1 MHPLV
6 TVATFWTL
14 TKWSIF
20 PKCPSLWLLS
30 SGGVGMGS
38 VATFL
43 YSHPAN
49 MAGSSSPSVK
59 ASSQPQTV
67 SGSLSL
73 THGPLVFACSHCIQ
87 QILEA
92 VLHCHQMG
100 VVHRD
105 LKVSRLT
112 IKTWEIQIFF
122 FPFCPVASHFMSYLS
137 WFFFPCL
144 HWCYSL
150 SSCLKL
156 ILHPFK
162 DALRGDVYF
171 TLPLST
177 HSTCPHNGLENETG
191 SPPVTLQL

>member
-14 TKWSIF
+14 IKWSIL

-38 VATFL
+38 VATLL
-43 YSHPAN
+43 YNHPAN

-105 LKVSRLT
+105 LKVSWLT
-112 IKTWEIQIFF
+112 IKTWEIQIIFF
-122 FPFCPVASHFMSYLS
+122 LFVLWPHT
-137 WFFFPCL
+137 PCL
-144 HWCYSL
+144 T
-150 SSCLKL
+150 CLDFSF
-156 ILHPFK
+156 HAYT
-162 DALRGDVYF
+162 D
-171 TLPLST
+171 
-177 HSTCPHNGLENETG
+177 
-191 SPPVTLQL
+191 VTLSIHITPFLGWRCLHLSVSFFR